1 MISILLHLIKFQ
13 QIYVNFVV
21 SKSTL
26 EVFREM
32 ICITLLSSFVILFK
46 GADSEV
52 ESYKKL
58 TTIHQSECREVTP
71 ICAQPIDFGQIEQ
84 RQSDGSTFSN
94 ECTFKQSRI
103 LRSAESV
110 LEIVNFDER
119 MKNSLKTRKPRRSP
133 VGGKWSQEEDL
144 TLLRLVGKYGP
155 KNWKLIAQELGGIRD
170 KVQCLHRYNKVLKPG
185 IQKGSWT
192 EVEDAILL
200 DAVRTYRN
208 APRIKWC
215 EVAKNLHGRIGKQCR
230 ERWNNHVNPDIKK
243 TSWSSE
249 EDDMLFRSQLVFGN
263 RWSEISKLLPGRT
276 ENNVKNRFHSKAR
289 QRWLNESRNNEYR
302 KLPKTTVVKDPDPG
316 AICELYQLSV
326 SACHIIVIGIYLFLT
341 LFNLGKIRCDA

>member
-1 MISILLHLIKFQ
+1 M
-13 QIYVNFVV
+13 NFVV

-144 TLLRLVGKYGP
+144 ALLRLVGKYGP